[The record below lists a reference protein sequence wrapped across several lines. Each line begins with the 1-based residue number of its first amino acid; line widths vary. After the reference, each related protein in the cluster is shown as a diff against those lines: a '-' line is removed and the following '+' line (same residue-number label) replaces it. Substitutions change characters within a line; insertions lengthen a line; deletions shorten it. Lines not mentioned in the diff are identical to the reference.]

1 MIFGQLLQTTG
12 RRCSRNYKVFLK
24 IFLSIS
30 INTYTNIKKKI
41 KTITILYNKLQYIVL
56 QSFYKGIVKCES
68 NVEYKLTS

>member
-1 MIFGQLLQTTG
+1 MIFGQLLQTTE
-12 RRCSRNYKVFLK
+12 RRCSRNYKVFFK

-30 INTYTNIKKKI
+30 INTYTNIKKI

-68 NVEYKLTS
+68 NVEFNLTS

>member
-12 RRCSRNYKVFLK
+12 RRCSRNYKVFFK

-30 INTYTNIKKKI
+30 INTYTNIKKI

-68 NVEYKLTS
+68 NVEFNLTS